1 MMTTPCVLSF
11 WIRGF
16 NGPVIIASSAGGM
29 DIESVSQETPHLIK
43 TIPVDILMGVT
54 DSMAENIAD
63 FLQFEGSLKA
73 KVIIRIITLLWLEH
87 GLKRQF
93 DDKEHKNKQTETSLN
108 NNILLNTGKGT

>member
-1 MMTTPCVLSF
+1 MTTPRVLSF

-43 TIPVDILMGVT
+43 TIPVDILNGVT
-54 DSMAENIAD
+54 DSMAESIAD

-73 KVIIRIITLLWLEH
+73 KVIICAIGLLWLKH
-87 GLKRQF
+87 GLKKQC
-93 DDKEHKNKQTETSLN
+93 DDKEHKISLN